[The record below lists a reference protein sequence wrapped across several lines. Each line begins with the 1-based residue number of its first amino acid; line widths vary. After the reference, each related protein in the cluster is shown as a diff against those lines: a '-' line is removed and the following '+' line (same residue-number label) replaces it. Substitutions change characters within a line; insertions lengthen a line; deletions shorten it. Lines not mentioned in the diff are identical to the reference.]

1 MAVMDIR
8 YLIVGA
14 PFIIA
19 FFYTLFWL
27 RKWGAFNSTNDDNS
41 SKKMTLKN
49 ESLENNFIL
58 ENIFLPKH

>member
-1 MAVMDIR
+1 MDIR

-27 RKWGAFNSTNDDNS
+27 RKWGAFNSSFDDEP
-41 SKKMTLKN
+41 KKMISKN
-49 ESLENNFIL
+49 DSLQENLII
-58 ENIFLPKH
+58 ENIFLTKN

>member
-1 MAVMDIR
+1 MDIR
-8 YLIVGA
+8 FLVVGA

-27 RKWGAFNSTNDDNS
+27 KKWGAFNSTNNM

-49 ESLENNFIL
+49 KSMEQSYIL
-58 ENIFLPKH
+58 ENIFLAKD

>member
-1 MAVMDIR
+1 MDIR

-27 RKWGAFNSTNDDNS
+27 KRWGAFNSSSKNN
-41 SKKMTLKN
+41 SKKMIIKDEGSSEGL
-49 ESLENNFIL
+49 IL
-58 ENIFLPKH
+58 ENIFLTKN

>member
-1 MAVMDIR
+1 MDIR

-27 RKWGAFNSTNDDNS
+27 ERWGAFKS
-41 SKKMTLKN
+41 SPNNYPNKLNIKN
-49 ESLENNFIL
+49 QRSSGKFIL
-58 ENIFLPKH
+58 QNIFLSKN